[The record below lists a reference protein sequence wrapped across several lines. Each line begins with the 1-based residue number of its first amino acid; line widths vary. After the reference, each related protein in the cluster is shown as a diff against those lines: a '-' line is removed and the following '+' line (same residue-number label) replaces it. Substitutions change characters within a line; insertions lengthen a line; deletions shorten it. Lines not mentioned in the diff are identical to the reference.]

1 MWEIHD
7 KPSVFPIE
15 DQFFP
20 QWNNAIGLK
29 LYGFEVIGENKSS
42 EMQAG
47 GGDHLPQKSC
57 QLNKLKFN
65 LVNECYCNDPVLI
78 PVALRWLGISPT
90 LHFPRVR
97 LPRRVE
103 WWMKWACGRFTGLVG
118 SPCLFRRPG
127 PVEGWH
133 TWFNIV
139 LKCIWIFF
147 GGGPLHFQRATRC
160 PNWSKKLKFREW
172 CKCTRCTVK
181 WNCCFSTQ
189 CCSKAGTYDTSNCF
203 YVFTFF
209 DLSVL
214 QTSFEVI
221 CVANFYND
229 SGPSRPEYPYP
240 TETYETAT
248 AN

>member
-15 DQFFP
+15 DQFLP

-42 EMQAG
+42 EMQTG

-147 GGGPLHFQRATRC
+147 WGVLSIFKELRGARIDPKNLSSGNGANVLDALWNETVVFPHNVVQKLAHMTHPIATFL
-160 PNWSKKLKFREW
+160 PS
-172 CKCTRCTVK
+172 
-181 WNCCFSTQ
+181 ST
-189 CCSKAGTYDTSNCF
+189 
-203 YVFTFF
+203 
-209 DLSVL
+209 
-214 QTSFEVI
+214 
-221 CVANFYND
+221 
-229 SGPSRPEYPYP
+229 
-240 TETYETAT
+240 
-248 AN
+248 